1 MDRADVEAAH
11 VVEVGRPTHGIALLG
26 LRKAGSI
33 LENSTPFT
41 LSRAKEAQDAQDLSL
56 PASEIAT
63 DIHT

>member
-1 MDRADVEAAH
+1 MSYGETTVWGLH
-11 VVEVGRPTHGIALLG
+11 MIPRPLI
-26 LRKAGSI
+26 SQQ
-33 LENSTPFT
+33 P